1 MYIIR
6 PARQSDLSAI
16 ERCALAAGLGMTH
29 LPRRRDILEKRI
41 QASIH
46 SFAKEVNEPIDEE
59 YLFVLEN
66 TENKTVIGTC
76 AIYSKTGAFNPFYVY
91 EIEEVSP
98 TSERLPPIDDPRLL
112 RLIPIFH
119 GPSEVAALFILPE
132 YRKEGLGKLLSLSR
146 FHFIASHMQRFDRMT
161 IANMRGIIE
170 NNISPFWEGLGR
182 RFLNV
187 ELQEVM
193 SMRLENDLLV
203 TDILPPQP
211 IYVTLL
217 PPSVQNVIGA
227 VHPNTVPAL
236 RMLNNEGFHF
246 DKQIDPVDGGPI
258 LITETS
264 KIKTIRESQTASIT
278 EIVPELQIDKPCLIS
293 NISIDFRACFGPLRI
308 QDHSLIISAD
318 TAKALQVQVGDT
330 IRFNKNDNTK
340 Q

>member
-1 MYIIR
+1 MFTIR
-6 PARQSDLSAI
+6 PARHSDLSAI

-41 QASIH
+41 QASID
-46 SFAKEVNEPIDEE
+46 SFAKDLKEPIDEE

-66 TENKTVIGTC
+66 TEQKTVIGTC
-76 AIYSKTGAFNPFYVY
+76 AIYSKTGTSIPFYVY
-91 EIEEVSP
+91 EIEEVFP
-98 TSERLPPIDDPRLL
+98 TSERLPPIEDPRLL
-112 RLIPIFH
+112 RLIPILH

-146 FHFIASHMQRFDRMT
+146 FHFMASHMPRFDRMT

-170 NNISPFWEGLGR
+170 NNISPFWDGLGR
-182 RFLNV
+182 HFLNV

-211 IYVTLL
+211 IYATLL

-236 RMLNNEGFHF
+236 RLLNNEGFHF

-258 LITETS
+258 LTS
-264 KIKTIRESQTASIT
+264 KTSEIKTIRQSQTASIG
-278 EIVPELQIDKPCLIS
+278 EIVPELSVDKACLIS
-293 NISIDFRACFGPLRI
+293 NNSIDFRACYGSLKKN
-308 QDHSLIISAD
+308 QDQNLIITTE
-318 TAKALQVQVGDT
+318 TAKALQVDVGDT
-330 IRFNKNDNTK
+330 IRFNK
-340 Q
+340 